1 MTPISNQ
8 PQLVRF
14 GVYEVN
20 LRSGE
25 VRKAGIRLKLA
36 SQPFQVLQALLERPG
51 ELVTREEL
59 RQLLWPENTFV
70 DYDLALKKAIN
81 RLRDV
86 LADSADS
93 PRYVETVPRR
103 GYRFIGSITPATHA
117 IHAPP
122 ESLQSVAQPPVG
134 RPPTPPLAN
143 PAATASVS
151 NHLQASPQPPPT
163 PTHTIAAFRWT
174 IAAALAVIGIVALLF
189 SFNVQNIRG
198 RIFAKSRPSGIR
210 SVAVLPFVNL
220 SSDPAQ
226 EYFSDGMT
234 DELITELAKFGNLL
248 VISHTSV
255 ERYKQTKTSLPEI
268 ARELGVDAVVE
279 GRVIRSGDRVR
290 ISAQLIDARSDQHL
304 WAQSY
309 ERDLRDV
316 LSLQAEVAQRVA
328 SQIGVNLTAGERAR
342 VSGARAIDP
351 AAHEAYLKGTF
362 YWNRL
367 TCRDFGTA
375 RSYFEDAV
383 AKDPN
388 FPPAYSGLS
397 DSYFYLAHW
406 GCVTEQD
413 ALFAKSKV
421 AAQQAAAL
429 DPGYATAH
437 AELGQLAF
445 FRDWNWSA
453 AESQFQKALDLD
465 HNDAGTHSDYSIFL
479 MAMGRQEQALA
490 QIQAARD
497 LDPTSEAT
505 NVQATYA
512 LYLGHRFDLAL
523 EQANKTLE
531 LFPRSASTYYWLGEI
546 YEGMGKEAEAGAAYV
561 KEFGGASSGELLL
574 RRKSFEEGGLRG
586 FWEHDLKKRADKGL
600 LGPCWE
606 TFPRAH
612 LGDAERT
619 LQLLNYGL
627 EHHCDGLQFLAT
639 EPIYDKFRRDP
650 RFESLLKHLNLPT
663 LQFPNKPSPN

>member
-1 MTPISNQ
+1 MAPMSSQ

-14 GVYEVN
+14 GVYEVD

-25 VRKAGIRLKLA
+25 VRKAGIRLKLGG
-36 SQPFQVLQALLERPG
+36 QPFQVLKALLERPN

-59 RQLLWPENTFV
+59 RQLLWPANTFV
-70 DYDLALKKAIN
+70 DHDLALKKAIN

-93 PRYVETVPRR
+93 PRYIETVPRR
-103 GYRFIGSITPATHA
+103 GYRFIGSIIPATRA

-122 ESLQSVAQPPVG
+122 DSLQSVAQPPVALLPI
-134 RPPTPPLAN
+134 PPIAN
-143 PAATASVS
+143 PAATVS
-151 NHLQASPQPPPT
+151 IPDHLQTSPQPSPT
-163 PTHTIAAFRWT
+163 LPQAIAVRWT
-174 IAAALAVIGIVALLF
+174 IAAVLAVIGIAAVF
-189 SFNVQNIRG
+189 FGFNVQNVRG
-198 RIFAKSRPSGIR
+198 RIFAESRASGIR
-210 SVAVLPFVNL
+210 SVAVLPLVNL

-234 DELITELAKFGNLL
+234 DELITELAKFGNLR

-255 ERYKQTKTSLPEI
+255 ERYKRTKTSLPEI

-279 GRVIRSGDRVR
+279 GRVLRSGDRVR

-309 ERDLRDV
+309 DRDLRDV
-316 LSLQAEVAQRVA
+316 LSLQAEVAQRIA
-328 SQIGVNLTAGERAR
+328 SQIGVSLTAGERSR
-342 VSGARAIDP
+342 ITGARAMDP

-367 TCRDFGTA
+367 TCRDFGIA
-375 RSYFEDAV
+375 RSFFEDAV
-383 AKDPN
+383 AKDPD
-388 FPPAYSGLS
+388 FPAAHSGLS
-397 DSYFYLAHW
+397 DSYFNLAHW
-406 GCVTEQD
+406 GCVAGQD
-413 ALFAKSKV
+413 ELFAKSRA

-445 FRDWNWSA
+445 FRDWNWSE
-453 AESQFQKALDLD
+453 AESQFQQALDLD
-465 HNDAGTHSDYSIFL
+465 HNDAGARSDYSIFL
-479 MAMGRQEQALA
+479 MAMGRQEQALT

-497 LDPTSEAT
+497 LDPTSETT

-523 EQANKTLE
+523 EQASKTLE

-561 KEFGGASSGELLL
+561 KEFGGASSQELLL
-574 RRKSFEEGGLRG
+574 RRKSFEDGGLRG

-619 LQLLNYGL
+619 LQLLHYGL

-639 EPIYDKFRRDP
+639 EPIYDKFRQDP
-650 RFESLLKHLNLPT
+650 RFQALLHQLNLPT
-663 LQFPNKPSPN
+663 LQFPNKPSRE

>member
-1 MTPISNQ
+1 MSKRFLVVATASLVPSSRQ
-8 PQLVRF
+8 PPRF
-14 GVYEVN
+14 TAPPGSLLPV
-20 LRSGE
+20 
-25 VRKAGIRLKLA
+25 
-36 SQPFQVLQALLERPG
+36 VLRPG
-51 ELVTREEL
+51 
-59 RQLLWPENTFV
+59 
-70 DYDLALKKAIN
+70 AL
-81 RLRDV
+81 
-86 LADSADS
+86 
-93 PRYVETVPRR
+93 
-103 GYRFIGSITPATHA
+103 
-117 IHAPP
+117 PP
-122 ESLQSVAQPPVG
+122 I
-134 RPPTPPLAN
+134 PPLAD

-151 NHLQASPQPPPT
+151 DHLQASLQPPPT
-163 PTHTIAAFRWT
+163 LTHAIAALRWT
-174 IAAALAVIGIVALLF
+174 IAAAIAVIGIAALLF
-189 SFNVQNIRG
+189 GFNVQNVRG
-198 RIFAKSRPSGIR
+198 RSFAKSSPSGIR
-210 SVAVLPFVNL
+210 SVAVLPLVNL

-234 DELITELAKFGNLL
+234 DELITELAKFGNLR

-255 ERYKQTKTSLPEI
+255 ERYKQTKTSVPEI
-268 ARELGVDAVVE
+268 ARELGVDSVVE
-279 GRVIRSGDRVR
+279 GRVMRSGNRVR

-309 ERDLRDV
+309 DRDLRDV
-316 LSLQAEVAQRVA
+316 LSLQAEVAQRIA

-351 AAHEAYLKGTF
+351 AAHEAYLKGIF

-388 FPPAYSGLS
+388 FPAAYSGLS

-413 ALFAKSKV
+413 ELFAKSKV
-421 AAQQAAAL
+421 AALQSAAL

-437 AELGQLAF
+437 AQLGQLAF
-445 FRDWNWSA
+445 FRDWNWSV
-453 AESQFQKALDLD
+453 AESQFQQALDLD
-465 HNDAGTHSDYSIFL
+465 HNDAGTRSDYSIFL

-546 YEGMGKEAEAGAAYV
+546 YEGMGKEAESGAAYV
-561 KEFGGASSGELLL
+561 KEFGGASSEELLL
-574 RRKSFEEGGLRG
+574 RRKSFEDGGLRG

-612 LGDAERT
+612 LGDTERT
-619 LQLLNYGL
+619 LQLLKYGL

-639 EPIYDKFRRDP
+639 EPIYDKFRSDP
-650 RFESLLKHLNLPT
+650 RFQSLLQRLNLPT
-663 LQFPNKPSPN
+663 LQFPNKTALN